1 MKKIIIILLSFVAFN
16 LGAQEKKILIKK
28 EAPSNQQQKLVKD
41 NKAEVIAKT
50 ETKKLNKEL
59 NLSTEQQKRVYDIFL
74 DYFEN
79 ELKRKEATKTLV
91 KSIDKENKKVI
102 KQKIAKQKSDKKEVL
117 NTKLKEILT
126 TEQFEKYQEKINV
139 E

>member
-16 LGAQEKKILIKK
+16 LGAQEKILIKK

>member
-16 LGAQEKKILIKK
+16 LGAQEKILIKK
-28 EAPSNQQQKLVKD
+28 EASNNQQQKLVKD

-91 KSIDKENKKVI
+91 KSTDKENKKVI
-102 KQKIAKQKSDKKEVL
+102 KQKSDKKEVL